1 MGETC
6 VPDTMPRVGTT
17 VIGVRHGE
25 VKNPNNVIY
34 SGLAGFG
41 LSEQGRIQA
50 RAAGEAFHGARIAA
64 LYASPLDRAIQTAE
78 AIGEITGAQVVA
90 DERLSEWRHWEQ
102 FAGMTWAELRTQARD
117 AWDAYTSDP
126 GAVTSGETL
135 DALADRVES
144 WLTDACKSNPSGLVV
159 AVSHLEPLRAILLRK
174 LSRPANDLFSLHI
187 GLGEA
192 VRLAPE
198 PDATPLA
205 GSSLRD
211 AVV

>member
-1 MGETC
+1 
-6 VPDTMPRVGTT
+6 MPPVATT

-25 VKNPNNVIY
+25 VSNPNNVIY

-41 LSEQGRIQA
+41 LSELGHRQA
-50 RAAGEAFHGARIAA
+50 RAVGEALDGVVVAA

-78 AIGEITGAQVVA
+78 AIAAITGAEIVA

-102 FAGMTWAELRTQARD
+102 FAGMTWEELATLAKP

-126 GAVTSGETL
+126 GAVTSGESL
-135 DALADRVES
+135 DALADRVGS
-144 WLTDACKSNPSGLVV
+144 WLADTLWAHPTGLVV

-174 LSRPANDLFSLHI
+174 LDRPAKDLFSLQI

-198 PDATPLA
+198 PDATPLTA
-205 GSSLRD
+205 TALRG
-211 AVV
+211 AIV